1 MYFYISPNLTVP
13 MGINKNSYQRHILL
27 DKLLNSR
34 KRWRSA
40 RELYLA
46 MEEELRQES
55 LPTVSYKQITRDLN
69 DLREQHFA
77 PLNFHCKS
85 YPDDD
90 PGFVGYTEK
99 FSLRNLKIDE
109 KDIKLLEDSLEVF
122 RGLVDFKD
130 VLDLQN
136 CVNRLSNKIRS
147 RGKEGP
153 RVLFESHTQV
163 DNLDYLSVI
172 FNAVSRKVTLHVK
185 YQPYGDD
192 VRSYVVYPYLLREY
206 RNRWFLIGGIPE
218 FSRPMTFAIDRI
230 RHIEKVVEPFVE
242 NSIFDPATYF
252 ENLIGVAPP
261 YDSQPEKIRLKVFK
275 QSADYVLSKP
285 VHKGQ
290 SLVEECDDGSII
302 IELYLH
308 INYEFKQVLLS
319 FGAGI
324 EVISPGPLR
333 HQLKVETARMSN
345 IYEDLDIAI

>member
-77 PLNFHCKS
+77 PLNFRCKS
-85 YPDDD
+85 YPEDD

-99 FSLRNLKIDE
+99 FSVRDLKIEE
-109 KDIKLLEDSLEVF
+109 KDIKLLEDSLEIF

-136 CVNRLSNKIRS
+136 CVNRLSNKIKG
-147 RGKEGP
+147 RGKDGP

-172 FNAVSRKVTLHVK
+172 FNAVGRKVTLHVK
-185 YQPYGDD
+185 YQPYGDE
-192 VRSYVVYPYLLREY
+192 VRSYIVYPYLLREY

-230 RHIEKVVEPFVE
+230 RHIEKVVEPFVD

-261 YDSQPEKIRLKVFK
+261 YDSEPQDILVKISPR
-275 QSADYVLSKP
+275 SADYVLSKP
-285 VHKGQ
+285 IHKDQ
-290 SLVEECDDGSII
+290 ELVDELEDGSVII
-302 IELYLH
+302 KLKLYV
-308 INYEFKQVLLS
+308 NYELKQVLLGY
-319 FGAGI
+319 GAAA
-324 EVISPGPLR
+324 EVLEPLALR
-333 HQLKVETARMSN
+333 K
-345 IYEDLDIAI
+345 DLANEVRLLNERYAQSH